1 MLKGIKMLEPVFGS
15 KCREQVLQYILANDS
30 GYATQIKS
38 FYKIGLDP
46 VQKQL
51 EKLELGGVLVSN
63 PVGKTIVYSFNPRY
77 AFLDE
82 LKALLLKA
90 REYYKPELKEQ
101 LLMGRKRPRR
111 QGKPL

>member
-1 MLKGIKMLEPVFGS
+1 MLEPIFGS
-15 KCREQVLQYILANDS
+15 KCREQVLQFILAFDS
-30 GYATQIKS
+30 GYATQIKT
-38 FYKIGLDP
+38 FYIIGLDP

-51 EKLELGGVLVSN
+51 EKLELGGVLVSQN
-63 PVGKTIVYSFNPRY
+63 VGKTIVYSFNPRY

-90 REYYKPELKEQ
+90 REFYKPELIEQ
-101 LLMGRKRPRR
+101 LTKPRKRPRR

>member
-1 MLKGIKMLEPVFGS
+1 MLQPLFGS
-15 KCREQVLQYILANDS
+15 KCREQVLQFILVFES
-30 GYATQIKS
+30 GYATQIKD

-51 EKLELGGVLVSN
+51 VKLELGSVLVSQN
-63 PVGKTIVYSFNPRY
+63 VGKTIVYSFNPRY

-90 REYYKPELKEQ
+90 REFYKPELIEQ
-101 LLMGRKRPRR
+101 LTMSRKRPRR

>member
-1 MLKGIKMLEPVFGS
+1 MLEAIFGS

-30 GYATQIKS
+30 GYATEIKN

-51 EKLELGGVLVSN
+51 EKLEYGGVLVSKT
-63 PVGKTIVYSFNPRY
+63 VGKAVVYSFNPRY
-77 AFLDE
+77 AFLEE

-90 REYYKPELKEQ
+90 REFYKPELKEQ
-101 LLMGRKRPRR
+101 LIMSRKRPRR

>member
-1 MLKGIKMLEPVFGS
+1 MLETIFGS

-30 GYATQIKS
+30 GYATEIKS

-51 EKLELGGVLVSN
+51 EKLEFGGVLVSKTI
-63 PVGKTIVYSFNPRY
+63 GKTIVYSFNPRY
-77 AFLDE
+77 VFLEE

-90 REYYKPELKEQ
+90 REFYKPELKEQ
-101 LLMGRKRPRR
+101 LTMSRKRPRR

>member
-1 MLKGIKMLEPVFGS
+1 MLEPIFGS

-30 GYATQIKS
+30 GYGTEIKN

-51 EKLELGGVLVSN
+51 EKLELGGVLISKN
-63 PVGKTIVYSFNPRY
+63 IGKTIVYSFNPRY

-82 LKALLLKA
+82 LKNLLLKA
-90 REYYKPELKEQ
+90 REFYKPELIEQ
-101 LLMGRKRPRR
+101 LTMSRKRPRR

>member
-1 MLKGIKMLEPVFGS
+1 MLEPIFGS
-15 KCREQVLQYILANDS
+15 KYREQVLQFILANES
-30 GYATQIKS
+30 GYGTEIKN

-51 EKLELGGVLVSN
+51 ERLELGSVLVSKN
-63 PVGKTIVYSFNPRY
+63 IGKTIVYSFNPRY

-82 LKALLLKA
+82 LKTLLI
-90 REYYKPELKEQ
+90 KEQ
-101 LLMGRKRPRR
+101 LTMNRKRPRR

>member
-1 MLKGIKMLEPVFGS
+1 MLEPIFGS

-30 GYATQIKS
+30 GYGTQIKN

-51 EKLELGGVLVSN
+51 EKLELGGVLVSQN
-63 PVGKTIVYSFNPRY
+63 IGKTIVYSFNPRY

-82 LKALLLKA
+82 LKSLLLKA
-90 REYYKPELKEQ
+90 REFYKPQLLEQ
-101 LLMGRKRPRR
+101 LTMSRKRPRR